1 MDSANELFA
10 FAKGVEYLI
19 AIAFVIGF
27 IAFWQLVYGKGKG
40 LLLRT
45 LAIVY
50 LAAGPAILAVS
61 LLATVR
67 R

>member
-1 MDSANELFA
+1 MDSANELFG
-10 FAKGVEYLI
+10 FGKGIEYLL

-27 IAFWQLVYGKGKG
+27 IAFWQLVYGKGRG
-40 LLLRT
+40 LLFRT
-45 LAIVY
+45 IAIAY